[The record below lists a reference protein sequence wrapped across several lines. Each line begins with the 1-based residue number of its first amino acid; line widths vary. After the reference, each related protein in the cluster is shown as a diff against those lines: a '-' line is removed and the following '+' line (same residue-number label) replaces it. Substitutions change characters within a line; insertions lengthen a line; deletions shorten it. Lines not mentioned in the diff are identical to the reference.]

1 MGNNTES
8 SCTRIL
14 LVRHAETD
22 WNHTRRFQGRSNLP
36 LNQKGRDQA
45 HALALALK
53 DEFLAAIY
61 SSPLARAMETA
72 HLIKVFHPSVPL
84 FQEEGLIEMHLGELE
99 GMESAHWAEQYPDF
113 RKAWLENPALVSM
126 PGGESLREVQD
137 RAVQALERITGLYP
151 PGSTLLFCSHSFV
164 NLTILCYASKIPLD
178 RMRELRQ
185 ETAALNVLYQQGQ
198 RLWIG
203 VVNERS
209 HLEKYNESK
218 AT

>member
-45 HALALALK
+45 RALALALK

-84 FQEEGLIEMHLGELE
+84 FEEEGLVEMDLGELE
-99 GMESAHWAEQYPDF
+99 GMESARWAEQYPDF
-113 RKAWLENPALVSM
+113 RKAWHENPALVTI
-126 PGGESLREVQD
+126 PGGESIREVQD
-137 RAVQALERITGLYP
+137 RAVEALERITGLYP
-151 PGSTLLFCSHSFV
+151 PGSTLLLCSHSFV
-164 NLTILCYASKIPLD
+164 NLTLLCYALKIPLD

-185 ETAALNVLYQQGQ
+185 ETAALNVLYQQGE
-198 RLWIG
+198 RLWIE

>member
-164 NLTILCYASKIPLD
+164 NLTLLCYASKIPLD

-198 RLWIG
+198 RLWIE

>member
-22 WNHTRRFQGRSNLP
+22 WNHTRRFQGRSDLP

-84 FQEEGLIEMHLGELE
+84 FQEEGLVEMDLGELE
-99 GMESAHWAEQYPDF
+99 GMDGARWAEQYPDF

-164 NLTILCYASKIPLD
+164 NLTLLCYAQKIPLD

-185 ETAALNVLYQQGQ
+185 ETAALNVLYRQGQ
-198 RLWIG
+198 RLWTE

-209 HLEKYNESK
+209 HLEKYNEGK